1 MKKAISLFLTAVL
14 LLCSF
19 SFLMPA
25 YATNL
30 AQAQLDLSQY
40 TMDDLMN
47 MSAEEY
53 RALLREFE
61 RVYDPFDTYDT
72 NPIME
77 EEETPPRIAPRWASG
92 NIENGEY
99 VEQGSH
105 EYITA
110 KACDILT
117 KDKGFFSMNESANVF
132 IVLAISIAS
141 LTPDKDENKNIFEGH
156 FYHAIDGDS
165 WTGSKTNT
173 ALVNCRNHFDSA
185 VHAAK
190 VGDIDVM
197 YSELGRALHYIQ
209 DAGEPLKFHLITDL
223 HHYAASLGTTGS
235 AYEWRSQSD
244 QKCLA
249 ETGAIIDA
257 AVDWLLQSEIDII
270 LVAGDVSCD
279 GEKESHLELI
289 PKLNRLREAGK
300 RVILIT
306 ATHDY
311 SETPIRCVG
320 DERLPAT
327 PTTREELLEL
337 YHDFGLNEAIAFHAE
352 THSYAVQLAPGWR
365 MLALNDDGDG
375 RAFCGYSED
384 QLHWILDQVKLAHEA
399 GDEVLAMTHHPV
411 LPPSPIYPLF
421 SRRDML
427 GDFEH
432 TSTVLADAG
441 VQFIFTGHT
450 HMQNIAVKTT
460 EKGNTIYDINTSAL
474 IGYASAIRTVAVYDD
489 RMEVTSDHI
498 DHFDWD
504 LHGMTVDEYFK
515 SVFDRL
521 LNDIFDSMAF
531 DIERLSRLAG
541 GFSVEA
547 ETILKLRVPLTLAG
561 RALHKL
567 TVGQLARLL
576 CISRDISPEVKP
588 ILLKDLFVEV
598 VRNIYRGDEPY
609 TPDTPV
615 YQAIKR
621 IMERI
626 SPLVRRM
633 KNSEEIFKMMNV
645 ILDGVLYDAPP
656 ADNDAIL
663 PRMAWKQ

>member
-1 MKKAISLFLTAVL
+1 M
-14 LLCSF
+14 
-19 SFLMPA
+19 
-25 YATNL
+25 
-30 AQAQLDLSQY
+30 
-40 TMDDLMN
+40 
-47 MSAEEY
+47 
-53 RALLREFE
+53 
-61 RVYDPFDTYDT
+61 
-72 NPIME
+72 
-77 EEETPPRIAPRWASG
+77 
-92 NIENGEY
+92 
-99 VEQGSH
+99 
-105 EYITA
+105 
-110 KACDILT
+110 
-117 KDKGFFSMNESANVF
+117 
-132 IVLAISIAS
+132 
-141 LTPDKDENKNIFEGH
+141 
-156 FYHAIDGDS
+156 
-165 WTGSKTNT
+165 
-173 ALVNCRNHFDSA
+173 
-185 VHAAK
+185 
-190 VGDIDVM
+190 
-197 YSELGRALHYIQ
+197 
-209 DAGEPLKFHLITDL
+209 GEPLKFHLITDL

-279 GEKESHLELI
+279 GEKESHLELF

-311 SETPIRCVG
+311 SEIPIRCVG

>member
-1 MKKAISLFLTAVL
+1 M
-14 LLCSF
+14 
-19 SFLMPA
+19 
-25 YATNL
+25 
-30 AQAQLDLSQY
+30 
-40 TMDDLMN
+40 
-47 MSAEEY
+47 
-53 RALLREFE
+53 
-61 RVYDPFDTYDT
+61 
-72 NPIME
+72 
-77 EEETPPRIAPRWASG
+77 
-92 NIENGEY
+92 
-99 VEQGSH
+99 
-105 EYITA
+105 
-110 KACDILT
+110 
-117 KDKGFFSMNESANVF
+117 
-132 IVLAISIAS
+132 
-141 LTPDKDENKNIFEGH
+141 
-156 FYHAIDGDS
+156 
-165 WTGSKTNT
+165 
-173 ALVNCRNHFDSA
+173 
-185 VHAAK
+185 
-190 VGDIDVM
+190 
-197 YSELGRALHYIQ
+197 
-209 DAGEPLKFHLITDL
+209 GEPLKFHLITDL

-504 LHGMTVDEYFK
+504 LHGMTVMSISNRY
-515 SVFDRL
+515 STGCST
-521 LNDIFDSMAF
+521 IFLTPWPLILSASPGWRAASAWRRNNPEAARSAHAGGQGTAQADGWAARAAALHLQGYQPGGKADF
-531 DIERLSRLAG
+531 AQGFICGGCAQYLSR
-541 GFSVEA
+541 
-547 ETILKLRVPLTLAG
+547 R
-561 RALHKL
+561 RA
-567 TVGQLARLL
+567 VYARHTGV
-576 CISRDISPEVKP
+576 SGDQA
-588 ILLKDLFVEV
+588 DHGA
-598 VRNIYRGDEPY
+598 NI
-609 TPDTPV
+609 
-615 YQAIKR
+615 
-621 IMERI
+621 
-626 SPLVRRM
+626 
-633 KNSEEIFKMMNV
+633 
-645 ILDGVLYDAPP
+645 PP
-656 ADNDAIL
+656 CAAHE
-663 PRMAWKQ
+663 K